1 MERGSKTGGRGHGEL
16 VLRQEGPSVTAVSDT
31 EAMDSGWLS
40 SSSDSDQIFS
50 AEEGGGDGESGEV
63 VGERRGR
70 RRQEQRS
77 RKRGGRS
84 HANALRAR
92 RLDSRNGLHGEE
104 NAGRESRRGA
114 QGLRPGGGGGG
125 R

>member
-1 MERGSKTGGRGHGEL
+1 MERGGKTGGRGHGEL
-16 VLRQEGPSVTAVSDT
+16 MLRQKRPSVTAVSDT
-31 EAMDSGWLS
+31 EAVESDWSN

-84 HANALRAR
+84 HAHALHTR
-92 RLDSRNGLHGEE
+92 RFDSRK
-104 NAGRESRRGA
+104 
-114 QGLRPGGGGGG
+114 
-125 R
+125 